1 MAKFAFPFKKKPTG
15 RRRRPASAAGQ
26 QAAEG
31 LWDQP
36 QLLNL
41 AADLLLLLCA
51 AVLGYA
57 AVVSVVRLP
66 FFPLKQLVV
75 ASSLEQ
81 VSPAQIEYAAHSSL
95 EGNFFTVNLDNVRG
109 AFARLPW
116 VRKASV
122 RRRWPDGIELTIEEH
137 VAVARWR
144 GNESE
149 FRLVNSH
156 GELFTAAPSN
166 GHSDSALPLFG
177 GPEGSAAMMLARY
190 REFAEPLATL
200 GRSSRTVTLSPRL
213 AWQLRL
219 DDGLTLEL
227 GRDQAKHPLRER
239 LQRFTGI
246 YAEVRARAKAPIN
259 TIDMRYPNGF
269 ALRLGRGESV
279 AQQDPPK
286 TDRNSKGNT

>member
-1 MAKFAFPFKKKPTG
+1 MAKFALPFKKKPTG
-15 RRRRPASAAGQ
+15 RRKRPASGAGP

-41 AADLLLLLCA
+41 AADLLMLLSA

-75 ASSLEQ
+75 ASSLDQ
-81 VSPAQIEYAAHSSL
+81 VSPAQIEYAAQSSL

-109 AFARLPW
+109 AFEKLPW

-149 FRLVNSH
+149 ARLVNSH
-156 GELFTAAPSN
+156 GELFTAAPSD
-166 GHSDSALPLFG
+166 GQTALPLFG

-190 REFAEPLATL
+190 REFAELLATL

-227 GRDQAKHPLRER
+227 GRDQAKHPLHER

-259 TIDMRYPNGF
+259 AIDMRYPNGF
-269 ALRLGRGESV
+269 ALRLGHGEAL
-279 AQQDPPK
+279 AQQDLPK